1 GGGNTLVGKLEQKI
15 NGNPFNIANYSYDHL
30 NRVVVKDGRACMTLN
45 EYNIRGFLTHIAAED
60 HSQPTISR
68 FFDERLR
75 YEWGFRDKHYNGNI
89 AGITWSGGDG
99 KRHAYGYTYDSLDRL
114 THAEHRHLSG
124 GNWVNTDWNYTAS
137 NISYDLNGNI
147 KTMNQKGGSYPGA
160 AQNMDILSYQYG
172 SNSNQLQSVEDAG
185 TAISGLPDFRN
196 GVSQAIEYTYDQN
209 GNMTRDDNKGLTVS
223 YNHLNKPAAITVSGK
238 GSIYYTYDAGGNLL
252 RKKLDSA
259 GVITLYD
266 YFGNF
271 VYKSDVLQYI
281 TNEEGR
287 ARPIAN
293 DTTAHLTRFV
303 YDYFVKDHLGNVRS
317 TVTAEPINRDYLARH
332 EMATAGAEQ
341 LVFDNIPN
349 VRESKPGSTN
359 PGDGMAARLE
369 GGNPNTQVG
378 TAIMLKVMPGDKFEI
393 SADSYYEGENQTQ
406 EESGAG
412 PVISSLMNALMG
424 GGTYAGTPVSEL
436 PDNLKTISG
445 LLSNPVLP
453 EQLRGLQSNDNPMV
467 PKAHINYLFFDSK
480 MQLVTDLSGSIQV
493 QGGGPS
499 GWHNSGSVTIG
510 PGVVG
515 NNVIQPS
522 YVIIYIDNQTIGKN
536 VWFDNMRVEHYTSKL
551 LEEDHYY
558 PFGLTVG
565 IDQAAQTN
573 LPEQPYKYQGIELER
588 HFGLEMYET
597 FYRGLDPQ
605 LGRFMQVDPKAE
617 AGYSMSPYVAMD
629 NNPVSKIDP
638 LGDLAGD
645 GNGDKEKPSA
655 FATGVATLMN
665 AIGIIGRGTAPPWTE
680 TGSRNGKNPQN
691 AKELVE
697 DFKSGV
703 DMMML
708 LGAPLQMLSA
718 ESALPAKVES
728 KAIESELSMAPRAAE
743 GGLKITVAEEVG
755 ESMVRVRHH
764 TSAAGLKGIKS
775 SMSINASRGKPYGVD
790 VEVAPFVKPS
800 EANMGQAGKGAYT
813 EFSVQKSQLSPIK
826 GYMGGNGNAA
836 RIVTEGA
843 PLKINNADPKFIKWD
858 WFNFGSH

>member
-99 KRHAYGYTYDSLDRL
+99 KKHAYGYTYDSLDRL

-185 TAISGLPDFRN
+185 TAINGLPDFRN

-223 YNHLNKPAAITVSGK
+223 YNHLNKPAAITVTGK

-332 EMATAGAEQ
+332 EMATAGVEQ

-359 PGDGMAARLE
+359 PDDGMAARLE

-412 PVISSLMNALMG
+412 PIISSLMNALMG

-480 MQLVTDLSGSIQV
+480 MQLVTGLSGSIQV

-510 PGVVG
+510 PGTVG

-558 PFGLTVG
+558 PFGLT
-565 IDQAAQTN
+565 IHLEQAGQSN
-573 LPEQPYKYQGIELER
+573 LPRNDIKFQGQRHDNDFGINIYSFKYREHDPTIGRFWQVDPLSEKYVHNSTYAFSENKVTSHIELE
-588 HFGLEMYET
+588 GLESFSIQPEINQAWRELKANFQNLANSVNIGGSAYVEMKEDGKSIKPTVTVKTNAGDWMNYLTHTNTNQGGPSFFKFDFSVESSVEKKAEVKTLIGSAAGGVQINQKGET
-597 FYRGLDPQ
+597 TVTAEASIKTPGGN
-605 LGRFMQVDPKAE
+605 LGASVSQSSNGTTTVSGNISVEMGSATVKAE
-617 AGYSMSPYVAMD
+617 ASVV
-629 NNPVSKIDP
+629 NK
-638 LGDLAGD
+638 
-645 GNGDKEKPSA
+645 
-655 FATGVATLMN
+655 
-665 AIGIIGRGTAPPWTE
+665 
-680 TGSRNGKNPQN
+680 QN
-691 AKELVE
+691 AVGLV
-697 DFKSGV
+697 SGFGV
-703 DMMML
+703 EQKVGTRTFGF
-708 LGAPLQMLSA
+708 GASA
-718 ESALPAKVES
+718 
-728 KAIESELSMAPRAAE
+728 
-743 GGLKITVAEEVG
+743 
-755 ESMVRVRHH
+755 
-764 TSAAGLKGIKS
+764 
-775 SMSINASRGKPYGVD
+775 
-790 VEVAPFVKPS
+790 
-800 EANMGQAGKGAYT
+800 
-813 EFSVQKSQLSPIK
+813 
-826 GYMGGNGNAA
+826 
-836 RIVTEGA
+836 
-843 PLKINNADPKFIKWD
+843 
-858 WFNFGSH
+858 